1 MAVTG
6 RIPCMKS
13 ITAFIMFMASLVRKN
28 AVNMMVMGYNVMSQ
42 VRKYNAGK
50 QDGYELLFQ
59 HRGFKYN

>member
-1 MAVTG
+1 
-6 RIPCMKS
+6 
-13 ITAFIMFMASLVRKN
+13 MFMASLVRKN